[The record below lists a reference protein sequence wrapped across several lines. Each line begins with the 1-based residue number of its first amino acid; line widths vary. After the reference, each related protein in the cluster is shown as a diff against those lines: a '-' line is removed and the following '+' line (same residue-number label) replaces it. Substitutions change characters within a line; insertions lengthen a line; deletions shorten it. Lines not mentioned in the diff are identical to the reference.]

1 MGVVAH
7 ALMPVILA
15 LGRLRLEDREFEAS
29 LGYII
34 RKKKKVA
41 VPELLLVLGKQV
53 NVCDRNSKSN
63 ALARISGP
71 AELLATS
78 LSRFPRTSGRES

>member
-1 MGVVAH
+1 
-7 ALMPVILA
+7 MPVILA

-34 RKKKKVA
+34 RKKKVA

-63 ALARISGP
+63 ALARISRP

>member
-34 RKKKKVA
+34 RKKKKWLFQSCFWFWGNKLMFVIETLNQM
-41 VPELLLVLGKQV
+41 P
-53 NVCDRNSKSN
+53 
-63 ALARISGP
+63 
-71 AELLATS
+71 
-78 LSRFPRTSGRES
+78 